1 MKLSGAMA
9 MGTAACLL
17 LVGCVSFRVAP
28 SPAPEDLAAEI
39 CTCKKIDE
47 TGELYQPVD
56 ITSQFTQDDKDV
68 ICFVRMK
75 NIRKAARLRWKWY
88 APDLS
93 LFKETKDM
101 IINAEEDILETISAF
116 DRITIPAEDKS
127 DGQWVVAVF
136 MDRELIAR
144 KAFSVRKQDH

>member
-1 MKLSGAMA
+1 MKLTWAVAAGV
-9 MGTAACLL
+9 AACLFL
-17 LVGCVSFRVAP
+17 AGCLSFRAAP
-28 SPAPEDLAAEI
+28 SPAPEDLAVEI
-39 CTCKKIDE
+39 YTCKKIDDS
-47 TGELYQPVD
+47 GELYKPAD
-56 ITSQFTQDDKDV
+56 ITSEFARDEKDI
-68 ICFVRMK
+68 ICFVQMK

-101 IINAEEDILETISAF
+101 IINAEEDFLETISAF
-116 DRITIPAEDKS
+116 DQITIPAEVKS

-144 KAFSVRKQDH
+144 KSFIVKK